1 MKDYNFILNAFKS
14 KHKEIDNYEYF
25 DKYINFLIFYELP
38 LDSKSNYTEKHH
50 ILPRCVFPE
59 YKNEK
64 WNTVELLY
72 EDHKLVHLWIFKAIN
87 DRRYQKPLNWML
99 NQYKNSEEIS
109 KAAKKG
115 WVKLKNDDEKYKV
128 WRVKKSIFMKSL
140 SSEEQSRRAN
150 IFWNNINDKDYSKFC
165 SDMKS
170 YWTED
175 KIKQKSIDMKNFYS
189 KDQNVEKKREES
201 KKVWESRDEEFRHNF
216 RNKMD
221 IVNKDEQKRKDAGEK
236 IKNIWTTEEYL
247 NKMKKRKHRKGKK
260 IKLINIYGDE
270 IIFDTMQKF
279 IDLYNF
285 SAHLIRKYRNTDVC
299 ISDEHLNE
307 SNNILKDCKIVTLD

>member
-1 MKDYNFILNAFKS
+1 
-14 KHKEIDNYEYF
+14 
-25 DKYINFLIFYELP
+25 
-38 LDSKSNYTEKHH
+38 
-50 ILPRCVFPE
+50 
-59 YKNEK
+59 
-64 WNTVELLY
+64 
-72 EDHKLVHLWIFKAIN
+72 
-87 DRRYQKPLNWML
+87 
-99 NQYKNSEEIS
+99 
-109 KAAKKG
+109 
-115 WVKLKNDDEKYKV
+115 
-128 WRVKKSIFMKSL
+128 
-140 SSEEQSRRAN
+140 
-150 IFWNNINDKDYSKFC
+150 
-165 SDMKS
+165 MKS